1 MKAFCLVVLYIFFV
15 SGFSCQKKSEAA
27 TIRQYAPSSNS
38 TEGHPQTEE
47 NLADNVLLVFV
58 TDDNVRI
65 RSQPNLDGE
74 ILGVLSKGTIGEA
87 LAESHLRRV
96 NGEMYPWYK
105 VKTIDGTTGW
115 VYGKYL
121 SGDCI
126 PIIRQEHY
134 QFSIVSNLDSG
145 ELAYSQMEF
154 QYVENN
160 GSTAVITLDTS
171 LAQLEKTFGAPEFR
185 PGIQEDGKESWNP
198 YAGFPR
204 YAWNGMEVA
213 VIPHMIKVFSEDDIS
228 YIEKEDDPIIRII
241 DITGNEFKTS
251 LGAGSGTDKLDV
263 IDLYGKP
270 YSEQDNFI
278 TYISGSIMG
287 TAYLTFTF
295 DSNERVEGM
304 SLYWGD

>member
-1 MKAFCLVVLYIFFV
+1 MKVFYLPVFVFFLVFGIACQKNDKATVVLQDTSIEKY
-15 SGFSCQKKSEAA
+15 
-27 TIRQYAPSSNS
+27 
-38 TEGHPQTEE
+38 PQTEKSTSNT
-47 NLADNVLLVFV
+47 NLAVTV
-58 TDDNVRI
+58 TDNNVHI
-65 RSQPNLDGE
+65 RNQPHLDGE
-74 ILGVLSKGTIGEA
+74 ILGTLTSGTVGTV

-121 SGDCI
+121 SGDCVSVI
-126 PIIRQEHY
+126 NQEYY
-134 QFSIVSNLDSG
+134 QFPSVSNRNSG
-145 ELAYSQMEF
+145 MLAYNLMEF
-154 QYVENN
+154 QYSEDD
-160 GSTAVITLDTS
+160 GSVVGITLDTPMM
-171 LAQLEKTFGAPEFR
+171 QLEKTFGAPEFR
-185 PGIQEDGKESWNP
+185 PGIQEDGKGNWNP

-304 SLYWGD
+304 SLYLGD

>member
-1 MKAFCLVVLYIFFV
+1 MEKTMKVFYLPVFVFFLVFGIACQKNDKATVVLQDTSIEKY
-15 SGFSCQKKSEAA
+15 
-27 TIRQYAPSSNS
+27 
-38 TEGHPQTEE
+38 PQTEKSTSNT
-47 NLADNVLLVFV
+47 NLAVTV
-58 TDDNVRI
+58 TDNNVHI
-65 RSQPNLDGE
+65 RNQPHLDGE
-74 ILGVLSKGTIGEA
+74 ILGTLTSGTVGTV
-87 LAESHLRRV
+87 LAESHLRMIH
-96 NGEMYPWYK
+96 GETHPWYK
-105 VKTIDGTTGW
+105 VKTADGITGW
-115 VYGKYL
+115 IYGKYL
-121 SGDCI
+121 SGDCVSVI
-126 PIIRQEHY
+126 NQEYY
-134 QFSIVSNLDSG
+134 QFPSVSNLNSG
-145 ELAYSQMEF
+145 ELAYSLMEF

-171 LAQLEKTFGAPEFR
+171 LAQLEKTFGASEFR
-185 PGIQEDGKESWNP
+185 PGIQEDGKGNWNP
-198 YAGFPR
+198 YAGFPQ

-304 SLYWGD
+304 SLYLGD

>member
-1 MKAFCLVVLYIFFV
+1 MEKTMKVFYLPVFVFFLVFGIACQKNDKATVVLQDTSIEKY
-15 SGFSCQKKSEAA
+15 
-27 TIRQYAPSSNS
+27 
-38 TEGHPQTEE
+38 PQTEKSTSNT
-47 NLADNVLLVFV
+47 NLAVTV
-58 TDDNVRI
+58 TDNNVRI
-65 RSQPNLDGE
+65 RSQPHLDGE
-74 ILGVLSKGTIGEA
+74 ILGTLTSGTVGTV
-87 LAESHLRRV
+87 LAESHLRMIH
-96 NGEMYPWYK
+96 GETHPWYK
-105 VKTIDGTTGW
+105 VKTADGITGW
-115 VYGKYL
+115 IYGKYL
-121 SGDCI
+121 SGDCVSVI
-126 PIIRQEHY
+126 NQEYY
-134 QFSIVSNLDSG
+134 QFPSVSNLNSG
-145 ELAYSQMEF
+145 ELAYSLMEF

-171 LAQLEKTFGAPEFR
+171 LAQLEKTFGASEFR
-185 PGIQEDGKESWNP
+185 PGIQEDGKGNWNP
-198 YAGFPR
+198 YAGFPQ

-304 SLYWGD
+304 SLYLGD

>member
-1 MKAFCLVVLYIFFV
+1 MKVFYLPVFVFFLVFGIACQKNDKATVVLQDTSIEKY
-15 SGFSCQKKSEAA
+15 
-27 TIRQYAPSSNS
+27 
-38 TEGHPQTEE
+38 PQTEKSTSNT
-47 NLADNVLLVFV
+47 NLAVTV
-58 TDDNVRI
+58 TDNNVRI
-65 RSQPNLDGE
+65 RSQPNLGGE
-74 ILGVLSKGTIGEA
+74 VLGVLPKDTIGEV

-126 PIIRQEHY
+126 PIIHQEHY
-134 QFSIVSNLDSG
+134 QFPSVSNLNSG
-145 ELAYSQMEF
+145 MLAYNLMEF
-154 QYVENN
+154 QYSEDD
-160 GSTAVITLDTS
+160 GSVVGITLDTPMM
-171 LAQLEKTFGAPEFR
+171 QLEKNLGTPKLCSGTQ
-185 PGIQEDGKESWNP
+185 GDTKDSWNP
-198 YAGFPR
+198 YAGFSR
-204 YAWNGMEVA
+204 CVWNGMEVA
-213 VIPHMIKVFSEDDIS
+213 FIPHMIKVFSEDDIS

-304 SLYWGD
+304 SLYLGD

>member
-1 MKAFCLVVLYIFFV
+1 MKVFYLPVFVFFLVFGIACQKNDKATVVLQDTSIEKY
-15 SGFSCQKKSEAA
+15 
-27 TIRQYAPSSNS
+27 
-38 TEGHPQTEE
+38 PQTEKSTSNT
-47 NLADNVLLVFV
+47 NLAVTV
-58 TDDNVRI
+58 TDNNVRI
-65 RSQPNLDGE
+65 RSQPNLGGE
-74 ILGVLSKGTIGEA
+74 VLGVLPKDTIGEV
-87 LAESHLRRV
+87 LAESHLRMIH
-96 NGEMYPWYK
+96 GETHPWYK
-105 VKTIDGTTGW
+105 VKTADGITGW

-121 SGDCI
+121 SGDCVSVI
-126 PIIRQEHY
+126 NQEYY
-134 QFSIVSNLDSG
+134 QFPSVSNLNSG
-145 ELAYSQMEF
+145 ELAYSLMEF

-185 PGIQEDGKESWNP
+185 PGIQEDGKGNWNP

-304 SLYWGD
+304 SLYLGD

>member
-1 MKAFCLVVLYIFFV
+1 MKVFYLVVLYIFFV
-15 SGFSCQKKSEAA
+15 SCFSCQKKSEAA

-38 TEGHPQTEE
+38 TERHPQTEE

-58 TDDNVRI
+58 TDDSVRI

-74 ILGVLSKGTIGEA
+74 VLGVLPKDTIGEV

-121 SGDCI
+121 SGDYI

-145 ELAYSQMEF
+145 ELAYSLMEL
-154 QYVENN
+154 QYIGNN

-185 PGIQEDGKESWNP
+185 PGIQEDGKGSWNP

>member
-1 MKAFCLVVLYIFFV
+1 MKVFYLPVFVFFFVFGIACQKNDKATVVLQDTSIEKY
-15 SGFSCQKKSEAA
+15 
-27 TIRQYAPSSNS
+27 
-38 TEGHPQTEE
+38 PQTEKSTSNT
-47 NLADNVLLVFV
+47 NLAVTV
-58 TDDNVRI
+58 TDNNVHI
-65 RSQPNLDGE
+65 RNQPHLDGE
-74 ILGVLSKGTIGEA
+74 ILGTLTSGTVGTV
-87 LAESHLRRV
+87 LAESHLRMIH
-96 NGEMYPWYK
+96 GETHPGYK
-105 VKTIDGTTGW
+105 VKTADGITGW
-115 VYGKYL
+115 IYGKYL
-121 SGDCI
+121 SGDCVSVI
-126 PIIRQEHY
+126 NQEYY
-134 QFSIVSNLDSG
+134 QFPSVSNLNSG
-145 ELAYSQMEF
+145 ELAYSLMEF

-185 PGIQEDGKESWNP
+185 PGIQEDGKGNWNP

-251 LGAGSGTDKLDV
+251 LRAGSGTDKLDV

-295 DSNERVEGM
+295 DSSERVEGM

>member
-1 MKAFCLVVLYIFFV
+1 MNFETSFAPLD
-15 SGFSCQKKSEAA
+15 SAKKH
-27 TIRQYAPSSNS
+27 SSLS
-38 TEGHPQTEE
+38 MVKEIGKQ
-47 NLADNVLLVFV
+47 LLVMGNSLNLLLHIAV
-58 TDDNVRI
+58 N
-65 RSQPNLDGE
+65 RS
-74 ILGVLSKGTIGEA
+74 IGT
-87 LAESHLRRV
+87 S
-96 NGEMYPWYK
+96 
-105 VKTIDGTTGW
+105 
-115 VYGKYL
+115 
-121 SGDCI
+121 
-126 PIIRQEHY
+126 RQEHY

-145 ELAYSQMEF
+145 ELAYSLMEF

-185 PGIQEDGKESWNP
+185 PGIQEDGKGSWNP

-295 DSNERVEGM
+295 DSNERVEGV

>member
-1 MKAFCLVVLYIFFV
+1 MKAFYLPVFVFFLVFGIACQKNDKATVVLQDTSIEKY
-15 SGFSCQKKSEAA
+15 
-27 TIRQYAPSSNS
+27 
-38 TEGHPQTEE
+38 PQTEKTTSNT
-47 NLADNVLLVFV
+47 NLAVTV
-58 TDDNVRI
+58 TDNNVRI
-65 RSQPNLDGE
+65 RNQPHLDGE
-74 ILGVLSKGTIGEA
+74 ILGTLTSGTVGTV

-126 PIIRQEHY
+126 PIINQEYY
-134 QFSIVSNLDSG
+134 QFPSVSNLDSG

-154 QYVENN
+154 QYIGNN

-185 PGIQEDGKESWNP
+185 PGIQEVGKGSWNP

-213 VIPHMIKVFSEDDIS
+213 FIPHKIKVFSEDGFD
-228 YIEKEDDPIIRII
+228 YIEKEDDPIVRII
-241 DITGNEFKTS
+241 DVTGDKFKTS

>member
-1 MKAFCLVVLYIFFV
+1 MKVFYLPVFVFFFVFGIACQKNDKATVVLQDTSIEKY
-15 SGFSCQKKSEAA
+15 
-27 TIRQYAPSSNS
+27 
-38 TEGHPQTEE
+38 PQTEKSTSNT
-47 NLADNVLLVFV
+47 NLAVTV
-58 TDDNVRI
+58 TDNNVHI
-65 RSQPNLDGE
+65 RNQPHLDGE
-74 ILGVLSKGTIGEA
+74 ILGTLTSGTVGTV
-87 LAESHLRRV
+87 LAESHLRMIH
-96 NGEMYPWYK
+96 GETHPWYK
-105 VKTIDGTTGW
+105 VKTADGITGW
-115 VYGKYL
+115 IYGKYL
-121 SGDCI
+121 SGDCVSVI
-126 PIIRQEHY
+126 NQEYY
-134 QFSIVSNLDSG
+134 QFPSVSNLNSG
-145 ELAYSQMEF
+145 ELAYSLMEF

-171 LAQLEKTFGAPEFR
+171 LAQLEKTFGASEFR
-185 PGIQEDGKESWNP
+185 PGIQEDGKGNWNP
-198 YAGFPR
+198 YAGFPQ

-304 SLYWGD
+304 SLYLGD

>member
-1 MKAFCLVVLYIFFV
+1 MKVFYLPVFVFFLVFGIACQKNDKATVVLQDTSIEKY
-15 SGFSCQKKSEAA
+15 
-27 TIRQYAPSSNS
+27 
-38 TEGHPQTEE
+38 PQTEKSTSNT
-47 NLADNVLLVFV
+47 NLAVTV
-58 TDDNVRI
+58 TDNNVHI
-65 RSQPNLDGE
+65 RNQPHLDGE
-74 ILGVLSKGTIGEA
+74 ILGTLTSGTVGTV

-96 NGEMYPWYK
+96 NGETHPGYK
-105 VKTIDGTTGW
+105 VKTADGIIGW
-115 VYGKYL
+115 IYGKYL
-121 SGDCI
+121 SGDCVSVI
-126 PIIRQEHY
+126 NQEYY
-134 QFSIVSNLDSG
+134 QFPSVSNRNSG
-145 ELAYSQMEF
+145 MLAYNLMEF
-154 QYVENN
+154 QYSEDD
-160 GSTAVITLDTS
+160 GSVVGITLDTPMM
-171 LAQLEKTFGAPEFR
+171 QLEKTFGAPEFR
-185 PGIQEDGKESWNP
+185 PGIQEDGKGNWNP

-213 VIPHMIKVFSEDDIS
+213 FIPHKIKVFSENGFS

-304 SLYWGD
+304 SLYLGD

>member
-1 MKAFCLVVLYIFFV
+1 MKVFYLPVFVFFLVFGIACQKNDKATVVLQDTSIEKY
-15 SGFSCQKKSEAA
+15 
-27 TIRQYAPSSNS
+27 
-38 TEGHPQTEE
+38 PQTEKSTSNT
-47 NLADNVLLVFV
+47 NLAVTV
-58 TDDNVRI
+58 TDNNVHI
-65 RSQPNLDGE
+65 RNQPHLDGE
-74 ILGVLSKGTIGEA
+74 ILGTLTSGTVGTV
-87 LAESHLRRV
+87 LAESHLRMIH
-96 NGEMYPWYK
+96 GETHPWYK
-105 VKTIDGTTGW
+105 VKTADGITGW
-115 VYGKYL
+115 IYGKYL
-121 SGDCI
+121 SGDCVSVI
-126 PIIRQEHY
+126 NQEYY
-134 QFSIVSNLDSG
+134 QFPSVSNLNSG
-145 ELAYSQMEF
+145 ELAYSLMEF

-171 LAQLEKTFGAPEFR
+171 LAQLEKTFGASEFR
-185 PGIQEDGKESWNP
+185 PGIQEDGKGNWNP
-198 YAGFPR
+198 YAGFPQ

-304 SLYWGD
+304 SLYLGD

>member
-1 MKAFCLVVLYIFFV
+1 MQDTSIEKY
-15 SGFSCQKKSEAA
+15 
-27 TIRQYAPSSNS
+27 
-38 TEGHPQTEE
+38 PQTEKRTSNT
-47 NLADNVLLVFV
+47 NLAVTV
-58 TDDNVRI
+58 TDNDVHI
-65 RSQPNLDGE
+65 RNQPHLDGE
-74 ILGVLSKGTIGEA
+74 ILGTLTSGTVGTV

-121 SGDCI
+121 SGDCVSVI
-126 PIIRQEHY
+126 NQEYY
-134 QFSIVSNLDSG
+134 QFPSVSNRNSG
-145 ELAYSQMEF
+145 MLAYKLMEF
-154 QYVENN
+154 QYSEDD
-160 GSTAVITLDTS
+160 GSVVGITLDTS
-171 LAQLEKTFGAPEFR
+171 MMQLEKNLGTPELR
-185 PGIQEDGKESWNP
+185 SGTQGDTKDSWNP
-198 YAGFPR
+198 YAGFSR
-204 YAWNGMEVA
+204 CVWNGMEVA
-213 VIPHMIKVFSEDDIS
+213 FIPHKIKVFSEDGFD

-304 SLYWGD
+304 SLYLGD

>member
-1 MKAFCLVVLYIFFV
+1 MEKTMKVFYLPVFVFFLVFGIACQKNDKATVVLQDTSIEKY
-15 SGFSCQKKSEAA
+15 
-27 TIRQYAPSSNS
+27 
-38 TEGHPQTEE
+38 PQTEKSTSNT
-47 NLADNVLLVFV
+47 NLAVTV
-58 TDDNVRI
+58 TDNNVHI
-65 RSQPNLDGE
+65 RNQPHLDGE
-74 ILGVLSKGTIGEA
+74 ILGTLTSGTVGTV
-87 LAESHLRRV
+87 LAESHLRMIH
-96 NGEMYPWYK
+96 GETHPGYK
-105 VKTIDGTTGW
+105 VKTADGITGW

-154 QYVENN
+154 QYIGNN

-185 PGIQEDGKESWNP
+185 PGIQEVGKGSWNP

-213 VIPHMIKVFSEDDIS
+213 VIPHMIKVLSEDDIS

-304 SLYWGD
+304 SLYLGD